1 MATKKISARKS
12 RNPSSGHNVFVDRG
26 YGIGRHSF
34 NDARIDPNRGGLRSV
49 RQIIVTDTRGD
60 NITEYDLDYRT
71 VRPMSGVGERFRPI
85 WTWAQVESVVN
96 RDLATIGKSFGD
108 SYGAF
113 YDSTTYGL
121 YHGRRPSWY
130 PESDWAK
137 ALLAGDR
144 SRRKIAAKTRNPS
157 PKKRVV
163 TASYTVSIFDP
174 EAGSFI
180 RFSRMKGTSARDVE
194 RRVMA
199 KWNLDADDVKVT
211 KSATKKRR

>member
-1 MATKKISARKS
+1 MATKKSPARKT

-34 NDARIDPNRGGLRSV
+34 NDARIDPNRRGLRSV

-130 PESDWAK
+130 PESDWDK
-137 ALLAGDR
+137 ALVAGDR
-144 SRRKIAAKTRNPS
+144 SRRKVAAKTRKSAAS
-157 PKKRVV
+157 P
-163 TASYTVSIFDP
+163 AYIVSIFDP
-174 EAGSFI
+174 EAGQFV
-180 RFSRMKGTSARDVE
+180 RHSRMKGTSARDVE
-194 RRVMA
+194 RRAMA
-199 KWNLDADDVKVT
+199 KWGLDADDVKVT
-211 KSATKKRR
+211 KVTANKRR